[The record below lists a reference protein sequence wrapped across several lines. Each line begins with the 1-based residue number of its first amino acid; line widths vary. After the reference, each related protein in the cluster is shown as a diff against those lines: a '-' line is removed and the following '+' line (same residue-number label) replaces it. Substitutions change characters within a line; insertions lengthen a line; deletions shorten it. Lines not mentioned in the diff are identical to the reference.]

1 MIRRSKARIAI
12 VAVALTTVLAIV
24 LFGGLL
30 NNPPDTLVDPPLQ
43 VQGII
48 PERGSTVQPTED
60 ISVDVQDDLAV
71 RFVLDG
77 KNIPAQAVRDE
88 GSGRFF
94 VRPGATIQ
102 GAVPVPALRAGTH
115 FVTVVFWDPVK
126 GPDSPNDPRAG
137 QFRWEFKSA

>member
-12 VAVALTTVLAIV
+12 VAVALASVLAIV
-24 LFGGLL
+24 IFGGLL
-30 NNPPDTLVDPPLQ
+30 NDPPSTLVTPPRQ
-43 VQGII
+43 VEAII
-48 PERGSTVQPTED
+48 PDRGSTVQPTED
-60 ISVDVQDDLAV
+60 IGIDVESDLAI

-77 KNIPAQAVRDE
+77 KNIPQAAVRDE

-94 VRPGATIQ
+94 VRPGATID
-102 GAVPVPALRAGTH
+102 GGVPVPALRAGAH

-126 GPDSPNDPRAG
+126 GPGNPHDPRAG

>member
-1 MIRRSKARIAI
+1 MIRRSKTRIAI

-24 LFGGLL
+24 VFGGLL
-30 NNPPDTLVDPPLQ
+30 DDPPSTLIDQPLQ
-43 VQGII
+43 VQAIV

-60 ISVDVQDDLAV
+60 IGIDVEDDLAV

-77 KNIPAQAVRDE
+77 KNVPEAAVRDE

-94 VRPGATIQ
+94 LRPGASIQ
-102 GAVPVPALRAGTH
+102 GAIPVPALRAGTH

-126 GPDSPNDPRAG
+126 GPSNPNDPRAG
-137 QFRWEFKSA
+137 QFRWEFNSA